1 MPDRLLIA
9 DTFAKKFLGQLGST
23 AKVLLLWFVVGWTI
37 CTLAGC
43 RLLTRRFAGPSP
55 DGQTV
60 VMPNPME
67 IPVPDVDFTW
77 NQIVDMVDDYFD
89 IAKEQPVREVGR
101 DVGGVLMPGS
111 IVTQPKVGAT
121 CAEFLQRDSTKGYER
136 LHATLQ
142 SLRRYAQLRVVPT
155 SAGFEVY
162 VEVYKEVEDVSQP
175 EYSTVTSSVRRHD
188 GTLVTTNLSD
198 RRLGPA
204 TLGWISLGRDQ
215 SLEQAMLRN
224 LHARMFQVVEGP

>member
-1 MPDRLLIA
+1 MQQAIDNSAFHSSPARWLVWL
-9 DTFAKKFLGQLGST
+9 
-23 AKVLLLWFVVGWTI
+23 FVAWTI
-37 CTLAGC
+37 TSVAGC

-55 DGQTV
+55 DSQTV
-60 VMPNPME
+60 AMPNPME

-89 IAKEQPVREVGR
+89 IAKEQQVRE
-101 DVGGVLMPGS
+101 VGGVLMPGT
-111 IVTQPKVGAT
+111 IMTQPKVGAT

-155 SAGFEVY
+155 GAGFEVY

-175 EYSTVTSSVRRHD
+175 EYSTVTSTVRRHD
-188 GTLVTTNLSD
+188 GSLVTSNLSD

-204 TLGWISLGRDQ
+204 TLGWIELGRDQ

>member
-1 MPDRLLIA
+1 MLNQATQNSLVHSRERWFAWILIA
-9 DTFAKKFLGQLGST
+9 
-23 AKVLLLWFVVGWTI
+23 WTI
-37 CTLAGC
+37 LCLTGC
-43 RLLTRRFAGPSP
+43 RLVTRRFAGPSP

-60 VMPNPME
+60 AMPNPME

-89 IAKEQPVREVGR
+89 IAREQQVREVG
-101 DVGGVLMPGS
+101 GVMMPGT
-111 IVTQPKVGAT
+111 IITQPKVGAT
-121 CAEFLQRDSTKGYER
+121 CAEFLERDSTKGYER

-142 SLRRYAQLRVVPT
+142 SIRRYAQLRVVPT
-155 SAGFEVY
+155 GAGFEVF

-175 EYSTVTSSVRRHD
+175 EYSTVTSTVRRHD
-188 GTLVTTNLSD
+188 GSLVTSNLSD

-204 TLGWISLGRDQ
+204 TLGWIELGRDQ